1 MKLFNSPENEFVA
14 GFLGSPKMNFFSG
27 YLNNISENRTKGVF
41 QGDTYKVDGIRLV
54 SQDKGVGD
62 NIKLGVRPQHLYLD
76 KNGPIK
82 GKVIL
87 VEQLGTEIIIELE
100 TSDNI
105 FFRFTS
111 PENPNLTIGQSA
123 SFNFKAEF
131 AHLF

>member
-27 YLNNISENRTKGVF
+27 YLDNISENRTKGTF
-41 QGDTYKVDGIRLV
+41 RGDTYKVDEIRLV

-87 VEQLGTEIIIELE
+87 IEQLGTEIIIELE

-123 SFNFKAEF
+123 TFNFKAEF